1 MSERLDERSKERLD
15 AGEPAR
21 VAAVVLHYDRPAGAL
36 ACVDSL
42 LASAHAPFEVAVVDN
57 GSASESLASLETG
70 LATRPG
76 VALIRLQPNR
86 GYTGGMNAAFEHALG
101 TRADYV
107 WLLADD
113 VRVAP
118 DAMAASVAAL
128 RDRPQAGVA
137 AALTYFA
144 DDPRR
149 IWFAGGIVRPHR
161 LGRARHRGLGEQD
174 RGQYTTPDVVDYA
187 NGSSLFARR
196 EVAARI
202 GGLDEDYFTYWED
215 ADWCQR
221 AAEAGWQT
229 LFVPAA
235 RVWHHV
241 TPDTG
246 GKLDRARLYDARNRM
261 LWHARHRPARRLPVL
276 LWTLAA
282 VPVYALLGRGRE
294 GWLQARG
301 VFAYLA
307 GSRGRMD
314 V

>member
-1 MSERLDERSKERLD
+1 
-15 AGEPAR
+15 
-21 VAAVVLHYDRPAGAL
+21 
-36 ACVDSL
+36 
-42 LASAHAPFEVAVVDN
+42 
-57 GSASESLASLETG
+57 
-70 LATRPG
+70 
-76 VALIRLQPNR
+76 
-86 GYTGGMNAAFEHALG
+86 MNAAFEHALG
-101 TRADYV
+101 THAEFV

-118 DAMAASVAAL
+118 DAMDAQVGAL
-128 RDRPQAGVA
+128 RDRPRVGVA

-144 DDPRR
+144 DEPQR
-149 IWFAGGIVRPHR
+149 IWYAGGFVKPYT
-161 LGRARHRGLGEQD
+161 LGRARHRGLFEQD
-174 RGQYTTPDVVDYA
+174 LGQFTTPDIVDYA

-196 EVAARI
+196 EVVAKI

-235 RVWHHV
+235 RVWHAV
-241 TPDTG
+241 TPDSG
-246 GKLDRARLYDARNRM
+246 NKLDRARVYDARNRM
-261 LWHARHRPARRLPVL
+261 LWHARHRPKRLVPVV

-282 VPVYALLGRGRE
+282 VPVFALLGRGRE
-294 GWLQARG
+294 GWLQGRG

-307 GSRGRMD
+307 GRRGHMD

>member
-1 MSERLDERSKERLD
+1 MNEP
-15 AGEPAR
+15 APAR

-42 LASAHAPFEVAVVDN
+42 LASTHKPFEVAVVDN
-57 GSASESLASLETG
+57 GSGSEALALLARGLEQ
-70 LATRPG
+70 RPG
-76 VALIRLQPNR
+76 VTLVRLTPNR

-101 TRADYV
+101 TQAEFV

-118 DAMAASVAAL
+118 DAMAALVAAV
-128 RDRPQAGVA
+128 RERPRVGVA
-137 AALTYFA
+137 GALTYFA
-144 DDPRR
+144 DDPQR
-149 IWFAGGIVRPHR
+149 IWYAGGFIRPYT
-161 LGRARHRGLGEQD
+161 LGRALHRGLFEQD
-174 RGQYTTPDVVDYA
+174 HGQFTTPDIVDYA

-196 EVAARI
+196 EVVAKI
-202 GGLDEDYFTYWED
+202 GGLDDVYFTYWED
-215 ADWCQR
+215 SDWCER

-235 RVWHHV
+235 HVWHHV

-246 GKLDRARLYDARNRM
+246 NKLDRLRMYDARNRM
-261 LWHARHRPARRLPVL
+261 LWHARHRRARLVPVL

-282 VPVYALLGRGRE
+282 VPVFALLGRARE

-301 VFAYLA
+301 VFAYLT

>member
-1 MSERLDERSKERLD
+1 MT
-15 AGEPAR
+15 
-21 VAAVVLHYDRPAGAL
+21 AVVLHYDRPAGAL
-36 ACVDSL
+36 ECVDSL
-42 LASAHAPFEVAVVDN
+42 LASMYAPFQLAVVDN
-57 GSASESLASLETG
+57 GSSAGALAELEAG
-70 LATRPG
+70 LAARSG
-76 VALIRLQPNR
+76 VACVRLAPNR
-86 GYTGGMNAAFEHALG
+86 GYTGGMNAAFAHALATG
-101 TRADYV
+101 ADYV

-118 DAMAASVAAL
+118 DAMGALLAAL
-128 RDRPQAGVA
+128 GDRPRAGVA

-144 DDPRR
+144 DDPTR
-149 IWFAGGIVRPHR
+149 IWYAGGFVRPYT
-161 LGRARHRGLGEQD
+161 LGRARHRGLGEKD

-196 EVAARI
+196 EVVAKI
-202 GGLDEDYFTYWED
+202 GGLDEVYFTYWED
-215 ADWCQR
+215 SDWCQR

-241 TPDTG
+241 TPDADD
-246 GKLDRARLYDARNRM
+246 KLDRMRLYDARNRM
-261 LWHARHRPARRLPVL
+261 LWHARHRRRRLVPVL

-282 VPVYALLGRGRE
+282 VPVFALLGRGRE

-301 VFAYLA
+301 VFAYLT

>member
-1 MSERLDERSKERLD
+1 MSEP
-15 AGEPAR
+15 GAR
-21 VAAVVLHYDRPAGAL
+21 VAAVVLHFDRPAGAL

-42 LASAHAPFEVAVVDN
+42 LASTYSPFEVAVVDN
-57 GSASESLASLETG
+57 GSAPGSLAQLTSD
-70 LATRPG
+70 LAARPG
-76 VALIRLQPNR
+76 VTLIRLAPNR

-101 TRADYV
+101 TRAEFV

-128 RDRPQAGVA
+128 EERPTAGVA
-137 AALTYFA
+137 AALTYYA
-144 DDPRR
+144 DDPER
-149 IWFAGGIVRPHR
+149 IWYAGGFVRPYT
-161 LGRARHRGLGEQD
+161 LGRSSHRGLGELD

-196 EVAARI
+196 EVVARI
-202 GGLDEDYFTYWED
+202 GGLDEAYFTYWED
-215 ADWCQR
+215 ADWCKR

-235 RVWHHV
+235 RVWHRV

-246 GKLDRARLYDARNRM
+246 TKLDRARIYDARNRM
-261 LWHARHRPARRLPVL
+261 LWHARHRRARLVPVI
-276 LWTLAA
+276 LWTLFA
-282 VPVYALLGRGRE
+282 VPAFALLGRWHE

-307 GSRGRMD
+307 GSRGRMNA
-314 V
+314 

>member
-1 MSERLDERSKERLD
+1 MSEP
-15 AGEPAR
+15 APAR

-42 LASAHAPFEVAVVDN
+42 LASTHTPFEVAVVDN
-57 GSASESLASLETG
+57 GSAAESLAQLSAE

-76 VALIRLQPNR
+76 VALVRLTPNR

-101 TRADYV
+101 TQAEFV

-118 DAMAASVAAL
+118 EAMAASVAAL
-128 RDRPQAGVA
+128 REHPGAGIA

-144 DDPRR
+144 DEPDR
-149 IWFAGGIVRPHR
+149 IWYAGGFVRGYT
-161 LGRARHRGLGEQD
+161 LGRARHRGLGELD
-174 RGQYTTPDVVDYA
+174 RGQYASPDVVDYA

-196 EVAARI
+196 EVVARI
-202 GGLDEDYFTYWED
+202 GGLDDVYFTYWED
-215 ADWCQR
+215 SDWCQR

-235 RVWHHV
+235 HVWHHV
-241 TPDTG
+241 TPDRGRT
-246 GKLDRARLYDARNRM
+246 LDRARVYDARNRM
-261 LWHARHRPARRLPVL
+261 LWHARHRRARLVPVL

-282 VPVYALLGRGRE
+282 VPVFALLGRARE

-307 GSRGRMD
+307 GSRGRMN